1 MRVERLAL
9 TALGVAVASPLASRV
24 ADHMATA
31 PSLCPSQ
38 ILFGV
43 ACPSCG
49 GTRAGLHL
57 LAGEPVEALSANP
70 GVSLLA
76 VAVGALVLA
85 GRLKWRDVAEWV
97 GVAKPEDAVADFFR

>member
-1 MRVERLAL
+1 MKAERLAL
-9 TALGVAVASPLASRV
+9 ATLGIAAASPVASRL

-57 LAGEPVEALSANP
+57 LAGEPLEAMSANP
-70 GVSLLA
+70 GLTVLALVS
-76 VAVGALVLA
+76 GALALVGWL
-85 GRLKWRDVAEWV
+85 RWRDVAEWV
-97 GVAKPEDAVADFFR
+97 GVAKPQDAVADFHR

>member
-1 MRVERLAL
+1 MKAERLAL
-9 TALGVAVASPLASRV
+9 AALGVVAASPMASRL

-38 ILFGV
+38 IVFGV

-57 LAGEPVEALSANP
+57 LAGEPLEALSVNP
-70 GVSLLA
+70 GVTVLA
-76 VAVGALVLA
+76 VALGVMILA
-85 GRLKWRDVAEWV
+85 GRLRWNDVAEWL
-97 GVAKPEDAVADFFR
+97 GVAKPEPPVADLRR

>member
-1 MRVERLAL
+1 MKAERLTLVAL
-9 TALGVAVASPLASRV
+9 SAVAASPAVSRV

-57 LAGEPVEALSANP
+57 LAGEPLEAFAANP
-70 GVSLLA
+70 GVTVLA
-76 VAVGALVLA
+76 VTLGALVLA
-85 GRLKWRDVAEWV
+85 GRFSWHHVAEWV
-97 GVAKPEDAVADFFR
+97 GVAKPQDAVADFRR

>member
-1 MRVERLAL
+1 MRAERLAL
-9 TALGVAVASPLASRV
+9 AALGVVATSPVASRL

-57 LAGEPVEALSANP
+57 LAGEPLEALAVNP
-70 GVSLLA
+70 GLTVLA
-76 VAVGALVLA
+76 LALGALVLA
-85 GRLKWRDVAEWV
+85 GRLRWHDLAEWL
-97 GVAKPEDAVADFFR
+97 GVAKPELPVADLRR

>member
-1 MRVERLAL
+1 MSDRRFVFL
-9 TALGVAVASPLASRV
+9 TLGAAAASPAVSRL

-38 ILFGV
+38 IVFGV

-57 LAGEPVEALSANP
+57 LAGEPLEALAANP
-70 GVSLLA
+70 GLTMFAVTVGFLA
-76 VAVGALVLA
+76 LA
-85 GRLKWRDVAEWV
+85 GRLAWADLADWL
-97 GVAKPEDAVADFFR
+97 GVAKPERPVADCLP

>member
-1 MRVERLAL
+1 MRAERLAL
-9 TALGVAVASPLASRV
+9 AALGVVAVSPVASRL

-38 ILFGV
+38 IVFGV

-57 LAGEPVEALSANP
+57 LAGEPLEALSTNP
-70 GVSLLA
+70 GVTVLA
-76 VAVGALVLA
+76 VVVGALVLA
-85 GRLKWRDVAEWV
+85 GRLGWRDLADWV
-97 GVAKPEDAVADFFR
+97 GVAKPEDAVADFQR